1 MRIRLIYFD
10 SLNRNQKNQPNP
22 YLLFVIYKKS
32 VIFADSSTKKP
43 SWQTQQHHTH
53 KAISVYTYINKPIKK
68 TYIYLYSYKYI
79 YYITIWTKPF

>member
-43 SWQTQQHHTH
+43 S
-53 KAISVYTYINKPIKK
+53 
-68 TYIYLYSYKYI
+68 
-79 YYITIWTKPF
+79 